1 LHRYGRDEG
10 NLEKRRP
17 LAVLDDMSADRS
29 VTVLFC
35 FFLFRFLLGKTFT
48 FFVYLLD
55 ELLTYLLT
63 IIRPSDSGVRGSAEG
78 HQRIFVYF
86 NYR

>member
-1 LHRYGRDEG
+1 MVVMKAIWKNVGLLLSLMTCQPIGQ
-10 NLEKRRP
+10 LQFC
-17 LAVLDDMSADRS
+17 S
-29 VTVLFC
+29 V
-35 FFLFRFLLGKTFT
+35 FLFRFLLGKTFT

-86 NYR
+86 NSR